1 MRTYF
6 KVLWGIFSRVLH
18 LAPWVTFFT
27 YYSGGKV
34 FDRQP
39 HPGLKPLQLRVTE
52 YIAFFCWLEELK
64 DKIENMSSSSKL
76 LDISKSGFVFS
87 RPIKWI
93 FPWELTGKT
102 REQKKKEKAAL
113 VFCIVCTKRRFV
125 CQSHLAIKRLLLSN
139 QSHMVRLGN
148 KRTWDMHTILDYTPL
163 INLFWLVI
171 CSLEYMRKHI

>member
-18 LAPWVTFFT
+18 LAPWVTFFP
-27 YYSGGKV
+27 YYYWRKTIWQTASSWPQTSTTPCNRIHRLFLLARRTQGQNRKHV
-34 FDRQP
+34 LLLQTSWHKQKRICFFTPHKMDFPLRTNRQNQ
-39 HPGLKPLQLRVTE
+39 GT
-52 YIAFFCWLEELK
+52 
-64 DKIENMSSSSKL
+64 
-76 LDISKSGFVFS
+76 
-87 RPIKWI
+87 
-93 FPWELTGKT
+93 
-102 REQKKKEKAAL
+102 KKKEKAAL